1 MLTAVDYSRYSSER
15 QHESSIE
22 AQQAAIDQWAASHH
36 VTIIER
42 YADRALSGKTDQ
54 RPEFQRLLSDLKHR
68 KVDLV
73 LVHKT
78 DRFARNRYDA
88 AIYSRVIK
96 QRGARLVC
104 VAQDFGD
111 GPEAVILE
119 ALMQGMAEYYSLNLA
134 TEVIKGRKV
143 AISKGKHAGGT
154 YPFGYAPDGQGGYQ
168 IVEIEAYYVQQLY
181 QAAIDGTPPYTHILK
196 EMRELGIKG
205 RRGSYLLPGNVAAM
219 LKMPIYAGIYEARAG
234 DTTSRIEN
242 HHPAIVS
249 KETYEEAV
257 RIMEARQ
264 NVGRRP
270 RNAYLCTGLVRC
282 GMCGAVV
289 YGHTSTKGGKE
300 YKTYICGKSC
310 GLHSIRAPEL
320 DQAARDYVASL
331 LRPEVREQLTQSLAA
346 YMDGQRE
353 QARRR
358 VPGTKREISRLQS
371 QIDTIMENMS
381 SGVLPPSVLER
392 MGRQITDLESQIEVL
407 QTMITE
413 PPQLPPT
420 VINQYFENVAQLDED
435 TDLDLARQIL
445 RHFIESI
452 TIHPHALE
460 FKSTFDAWLIK
471 NFPSLH
477 PGNPAQLPSTPD
489 GGDNPKGVKSSGS
502 PKKPEDDDD
511 PDDPDDPPSG
521 PRPKN
526 AGSTNKKRTPPK
538 KCVFPKTHDPSIRS
552 SSASS
557 GSRSSATALCPAA
570 AIRMLTP
577 VPSPSCPSPLKAAAP
592 PQRRAPSAISPSS
605 ACVTVRALPAS
616 RVRLTCRS
624 TSSSPTPM
632 VANTSAAA
640 W

>member
-1 MLTAVDYSRYSSER
+1 MFTAVDYARYSSDR

-22 AQQAAIDQWAASHH
+22 AQHAAIDRWAAAHH

-42 YADRALSGKTDQ
+42 YADRALSGKTDN

-154 YPFGYAPDGQGGYQ
+154 YPFGYGPDGQGGYQ
-168 IVEIEAYYVQQLY
+168 IIEIEAYYVRRLY
-181 QAAIDGTPPYTHILK
+181 QAVLDGSPPYTHIIA

-205 RRGSYLLPGNVAAM
+205 RRGRYLTPGNVSAM
-219 LKMPIYAGIYEARAG
+219 LKLPIYAGIYEARAG
-234 DTTSRIEN
+234 DATSRIEN
-242 HHPAIVS
+242 NHPAIVS

-282 GMCGAVV
+282 GVCGAVV
-289 YGHTSTKGGKE
+289 YGHTAHKAGKE
-300 YKTYICGKSC
+300 YRTYVCGKSC
-310 GLHSIRAPEL
+310 GLHSIRADEL
-320 DQAARDYVASL
+320 DKAARDYVAAL
-331 LRPEVREQLTQSLAA
+331 LKPEVRAELIA
-346 YMDGQRE
+346 YLDGQRE
-353 QARRR
+353 EARRR

-413 PPQLPPT
+413 PPQLPPSM
-420 VINQYFENVAQLDED
+420 INQYFDHAAMLDED
-435 TDLDLARQIL
+435 TDLDLARQTL
-445 RHFIESI
+445 KWFIESI

-460 FKSTFDAWLIK
+460 FKSTFDAWLLK
-471 NFPSLH
+471 HFPSLH
-477 PGNPAQLPSTPD
+477 PGDPSQLPSPPE
-489 GGDNPKGVKSSGS
+489 GADNPKGVENPTSA
-502 PKKPEDDDD
+502 KKPEDDDD

-526 AGSTNKKRTPPK
+526 AGRAGKKRTPPK
-538 KCVFPKTHDPSIRS
+538 TSVFPKTHDPAIRNN
-552 SSASS
+552 SASS
-557 GSRSSATALCPAA
+557 GSHSSVMALCPAA
-570 AIRMLTP
+570 AAQINPMH
-577 VPSPSCPSPLKAAAP
+577 VPSPQCPLHLKAAVP
-592 PQRRAPSAISPSS
+592 PPPKAPSAIFP
-605 ACVTVRALPAS
+605 
-616 RVRLTCRS
+616 
-624 TSSSPTPM
+624 
-632 VANTSAAA
+632 
-640 W
+640 